1 MGLCSIAAHHLGAER
16 VLATDGDVDVL
27 ENLRH
32 NINLNVSDVDADGNN
47 YSKTADDDLKTIAC
61 PQLVWGGGLQDFIED
76 YFQPEIIFGTD
87 VLYNTR
93 SLEPL
98 WRTIDGLLT
107 QI

>member
-47 YSKTADDDLKTIAC
+47 YS
-61 PQLVWGGGLQDFIED
+61 GGRNN
-76 YFQPEIIFGTD
+76 GT
-87 VLYNTR
+87 
-93 SLEPL
+93 SPHGA
-98 WRTIDGLLT
+98 IK
-107 QI
+107 Q